1 MPCVLSGSPK
11 ARPLHA
17 EARPRRVRKA
27 KAHEEP
33 IRGPKQPAATPGR
46 PANSVCEQWE
56 PSSTKTSCRSERLG
70 EGGRERG
77 GKGQARSKPDSPI
90 RPATVSKHRGAWCLE
105 ELAFPVL
112 SLYLTKKY
120 IRLVHLMWPAQN
132 IWAEVIDGSAA
143 ARRASLTAALTIAPT
158 FTCQWKPDVHC
169 CCCYYSLFSLG
180 NSNSRFHIETQ
191 NSQTTA
197 CRAIPITFAIPF
209 FFLLKHFALNLQVDT
224 Q

>member
-70 EGGRERG
+70 EGGREG
-77 GKGQARSKPDSPI
+77 GKDKR
-90 RPATVSKHRGAWCLE
+90 E
-105 ELAFPVL
+105 
-112 SLYLTKKY
+112 
-120 IRLVHLMWPAQN
+120 
-132 IWAEVIDGSAA
+132 
-143 ARRASLTAALTIAPT
+143 ASQIAP
-158 FTCQWKPDVHC
+158 FGLPR
-169 CCCYYSLFSLG
+169 Y
-180 NSNSRFHIETQ
+180 Q
-191 NSQTTA
+191 NTEG
-197 CRAIPITFAIPF
+197 PG
-209 FFLLKHFALNLQVDT
+209 V
-224 Q
+224 